1 MQVDDFEARKV
12 SGAVPKQLVLYMSK
26 EDEDTFLQYLQSS
39 GNLAILPA
47 TSPFPDFAPIA
58 FLPELTEDEATRK
71 FWLQNR
77 TVSLPII
84 TEYVPEKGWYVVDG
98 FQSPVVEFHRSRTV
112 SQMMLAGGIRADM
125 NYLDDEKRDLVRKP
139 AEFRNWFDS
148 MQNWVRKNFKHL
160 TLLTYVGPGAEKF
173 ENEGGILH

>member
-1 MQVDDFEARKV
+1 
-12 SGAVPKQLVLYMSK
+12 MSK

-47 TSPFPDFAPIA
+47 TSPTSSFTPIA
-58 FLPELTEDEATRK
+58 FLPEPTEDEATRK
-71 FWLQNR
+71 FWLQN
-77 TVSLPII
+77 TAVSLPIV
-84 TEYVPEKGWYVVDG
+84 TEYVPEKSWYVIDG
-98 FQSPVVEFHRSRTV
+98 FQSPVVEFHRSWLV
-112 SQMMLAGGIRADM
+112 SNMMLAGGIRADM

-148 MQNWVRKNFKHL
+148 IQNWVRKNFFHL